1 MSPPPSNILDWDL
14 ENKLANLEN
23 MIIIYQE
30 EIEKLEIEKKEL
42 KKEIRF
48 LKTQLDY
55 LSLGNPNGE
64 EDVES

>member
-1 MSPPPSNILDWDL
+1 
-14 ENKLANLEN
+14 

-42 KKEIRF
+42 KREIKF

-55 LSLGNPNGE
+55 LSLGNPLE
-64 EDVES
+64 EEGK

>member
-55 LSLGNPNGE
+55 LSMGNPIE
-64 EDVES
+64 EEK

>member
-42 KKEIRF
+42 KKEIKF

-55 LSLGNPNGE
+55 LSMGNPIE
-64 EDVES
+64 EEK

>member
-55 LSLGNPNGE
+55 LSMGNPIE
-64 EDVES
+64 EENVES